1 MSARTKAETAIDL
14 DGDFN
19 GDDAIVDET
28 EVEDV
33 AVLGEANAADD
44 DIVDEDATDPLDKL
58 PSHAIRNADGTIT
71 LPLYDTVRIKVRA
84 SGKIKEKVF
93 ESLTFHRLNGA
104 DTRVI
109 AEAPESLQ
117 NIVTFARSCRLNQ
130 AVMNA
135 VWDKMDAS
143 DIANGGRVLNH
154 FLTSGRKT
162 PRS

>member
-1 MSARTKAETAIDL
+1 MSARTKAEIAIDL
-14 DGDFN
+14 D

-33 AVLGEANAADD
+33 AVFGDAIAADD
-44 DIVDEDATDPLDKL
+44 EIVDEDATDPLDKL
-58 PSHAIRNADGTIT
+58 PSHAIRNDDGTIT

-93 ESLTFHRLNGA
+93 KSLTFHRLNGA

-109 AEAPESLQ
+109 GEAPDNMQ

-162 PRS
+162 RTS

>member
-1 MSARTKAETAIDL
+1 MTTKTIAAIDL
-14 DGDFN
+14 DDEETVV
-19 GDDAIVDET
+19 DETIVDEDT
-28 EVEDV
+28 GVSV
-33 AVLGEANAADD
+33 QKADD

-71 LPLYDTVRIKVRA
+71 LPLYETVRIKVRA

-93 ESLTFHRLNGA
+93 ESLTFHRLTGL

-109 AEAPESLQ
+109 SEAPDNLQ

-135 VWDKMDAS
+135 VWDKLDAT
-143 DIANGGRVLNH
+143 DIAGGGRVLNH
-154 FLTSGRKT
+154 FLTSGPKT
-162 PRS
+162 RAS